1 MAFVCRHTDYNL
13 ARLDDL
19 GRSGEADSVS
29 CPHPRQY
36 TCISSDVFTCSL
48 NLCLP
53 WAYCVVRA
61 SLAAQ
66 RVKCLPA
73 VRETWVRSP
82 GWEDPL
88 GKEMAAHSNVFAQK
102 IPWTGEPSRLQ
113 SMGSQR
119 IGHDWATSL
128 SLSLYGN
135 ETHLILVL
143 LEMEA

>member
-1 MAFVCRHTDYNL
+1 MGGRLYAPPPPPPTHT
-13 ARLDDL
+13 
-19 GRSGEADSVS
+19 
-29 CPHPRQY
+29 H
-36 TCISSDVFTCSL
+36 ISSDVCTCSL
-48 NLCLP
+48 NLYLP
-53 WAYCVVRA
+53 WAYCMVRA

-88 GKEMAAHSNVFAQK
+88 GKEMAAHSNLLAQK

-119 IGHDWATSL
+119 VGHDRATSL
-128 SLSLYGN
+128 SFSLYGN